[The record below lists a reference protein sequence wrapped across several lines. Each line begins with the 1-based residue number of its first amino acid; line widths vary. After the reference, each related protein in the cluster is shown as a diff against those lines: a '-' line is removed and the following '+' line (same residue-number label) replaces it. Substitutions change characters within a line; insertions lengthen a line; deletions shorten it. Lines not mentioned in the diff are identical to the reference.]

1 LRQIIRL
8 EDGGAPARC
17 ESARVLGL
25 REVYGAAVA
34 ATAGPAAAAEVTEH
48 VMVAARGE
56 RDSRSLVGRA
66 VLRAMRTAPHAA
78 FAPMPE
84 PEREAIA
91 LARLAGYSVDEIADL
106 LGISP
111 AEARARMTRGLRAL
125 R

>member
-1 LRQIIRL
+1 M
-8 EDGGAPARC
+8 
-17 ESARVLGL
+17 LGL

-34 ATAGPAAAAEVTEH
+34 ASAGEAAAAEVTQH
-48 VMVAARGE
+48 VMVTGRGK
-56 RDSRSLVGRA
+56 DTRSLVART

-84 PEREAIA
+84 PEREVIA

-106 LGISP
+106 LGIP
-111 AEARARMTRGLRAL
+111 AAEARARMTRGLRAL

>member
-1 LRQIIRL
+1 
-8 EDGGAPARC
+8 
-17 ESARVLGL
+17 VLGL

-34 ATAGPAAAAEVTEH
+34 ATAGPADAAEVTEH
-48 VMVAARGE
+48 VMITGRGS
-56 RDSRSLVGRA
+56 DTRSLVART

-91 LARLAGYSVDEIADL
+91 LARLAGCSVDEIADL
-106 LGISP
+106 LAISP
-111 AEARARMTRGLRAL
+111 AEARARMMRGLRSL

>member
-1 LRQIIRL
+1 
-8 EDGGAPARC
+8 
-17 ESARVLGL
+17 VLGL

-34 ATAGPAAAAEVTEH
+34 ATTGPAAAAEVTQH
-48 VMVAARGE
+48 VMVTGRGSDTRALVART
-56 RDSRSLVGRA
+56 

-84 PEREAIA
+84 PEREVIA
-91 LARLAGYSVDEIADL
+91 LARLAGCSVDEIADL

-111 AEARARMTRGLRAL
+111 AAARALMVRGLRSL

>member
-1 LRQIIRL
+1 
-8 EDGGAPARC
+8 
-17 ESARVLGL
+17 
-25 REVYGAAVA
+25 VYGAAVA

-66 VLRAMRTAPHAA
+66 VLRAMRTAPHSA

>member
-1 LRQIIRL
+1 
-8 EDGGAPARC
+8 
-17 ESARVLGL
+17 VLGL
-25 REVYGAAVA
+25 PEVYGAAL
-34 ATAGPAAAAEVTEH
+34 AAAAGPEAAAAVTEQ
-48 VMVAARGE
+48 VMVASRGS
-56 RDSRSLVGRA
+56 DTRSLVGRT

-106 LGISP
+106 LGIAP
-111 AEARARMTRGLRAL
+111 AEARSRMTRGLRAL

>member
-1 LRQIIRL
+1 
-8 EDGGAPARC
+8 
-17 ESARVLGL
+17 VLGL

-34 ATAGPAAAAEVTEH
+34 ATAGPTAAEEVTQH
-48 VMVAARGE
+48 VMVAGHGA
-56 RDSRSLVGRA
+56 DTRSLVART

-91 LARLAGYSVDEIADL
+91 LARLAGYSVEEIAEL
-106 LGISP
+106 LGIPP

-125 R
+125 S